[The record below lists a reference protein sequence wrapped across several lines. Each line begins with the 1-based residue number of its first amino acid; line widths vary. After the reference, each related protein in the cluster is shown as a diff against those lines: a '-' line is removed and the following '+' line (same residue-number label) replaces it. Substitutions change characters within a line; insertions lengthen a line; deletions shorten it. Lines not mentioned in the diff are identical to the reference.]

1 MWRRLLLIGVL
12 TGISTSLL
20 SAQKISTDY
29 CCLNRN
35 AARIAQSL
43 ITMYG
48 DSCVEQMLDNNV
60 QFVAVWKLDTLNH
73 VVGVEHGRSRNENDK
88 KEVKKMI
95 DELTDFLKEHQVFLE
110 MCYAYEDSGIKDYIE
125 QEMREGK
132 ADIRTL
138 IVFPGKALYFYDSQQ
153 ESARE
158 QSNNLTRLDYVNQYI
173 KKHLPDGLQSDR

>member
-1 MWRRLLLIGVL
+1 MWRRLLLISVL
-12 TGISTSLL
+12 MGISASLL

-29 CCLNRN
+29 YCPHRN
-35 AARIAQSL
+35 SARIAQSL

-48 DSCVEQMLDNNV
+48 DSCVEQILDNNV
-60 QFVAVWKLDTLNH
+60 QFVAIWQLDTLNH
-73 VVGVEHGRSRNENDK
+73 VVRLEHGYSRNENDK
-88 KEVKKMI
+88 KEVEKMI
-95 DELTDFLKEHQVFLE
+95 DELTDFLKERQVFLE
-110 MCYAYEDSGIKDYIE
+110 MCYAHEVSVIKDYIE

-158 QSNNLTRLDYVNQYI
+158 QGNNLTRLDYVKQYI